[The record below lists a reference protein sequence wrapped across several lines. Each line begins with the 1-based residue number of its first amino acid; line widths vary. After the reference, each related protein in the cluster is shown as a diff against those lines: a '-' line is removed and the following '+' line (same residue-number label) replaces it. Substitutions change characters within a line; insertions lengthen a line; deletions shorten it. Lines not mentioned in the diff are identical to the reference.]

1 MHRAG
6 AEAPEAKTGEDASW
20 FSRGDL
26 GHGGPQKGAKVKSAL
41 LFCLS
46 PLVFVE
52 PLFDISHE
60 MIMPQ
65 IFTKVALMSCMFGTH
80 KELSWSTWGSKHSTT
95 GVVRD

>member
-1 MHRAG
+1 MKMQVGSHAVTLDMVD
-6 AEAPEAKTGEDASW
+6 E
-20 FSRGDL
+20 
-26 GHGGPQKGAKVKSAL
+26 GAKVRFAL

-65 IFTKVALMSCMFGTH
+65 IFTKVVLMSCMFGTH
-80 KELSWSTWGSKHSTT
+80 K
-95 GVVRD
+95 